1 MQTKKHFV
9 NHPELVLLN
18 QLGAE
23 GEKLREGQKGC
34 RGPLSGT
41 CRQRPPGYVKSRPV
55 KDPKAVR
62 RWSDQHD
69 FCQVCGIDDHKAR
82 WAHITGLQTHHII
95 KAGRSDEPCNLL
107 RVCER
112 CHRIIEGESVP
123 DERGGHWP
131 HLTLAHV
138 LYCKQEHDPR
148 QYDPDR
154 LTVLWRNRKRALD
167 FDPLPPPESLPEAYI
182 AERMQWL
189 NC

>member
-1 MQTKKHFV
+1 MPTKKSSA
-9 NHPELVLLN
+9 NLPERVVPDP
-18 QLGAE
+18 LGAE
-23 GEKLREGQKGC
+23 DKKLPGRRGVL
-34 RGPLSGT
+34 RGPLG
-41 CRQRPPGYVKSRPV
+41 RKGRPRTTSHVKSRPV
-55 KDPKAVR
+55 RDPEAVR
-62 RWSDQHD
+62 EWSDRHD
-69 FCQVCGIDDHKAR
+69 SCQVCGIDDHTAR
-82 WAHITGLQTHHII
+82 WAQITGLQTHHII

-154 LTVLWRNRKRALD
+154 LTMLWRNRKRAID
-167 FDPLPPPESLPEAYI
+167 FDPLPPPEPLPEAFI
-182 AERMQWL
+182 AERIQWL